1 MFYLCNKITEKSLII
16 LNINNTQLT
25 TDYLENNYSQT
36 IDNMNA
42 VERGIKRSFD
52 FFAALLGLILL
63 SPVFLIIYII
73 QKIDGK
79 GPVIF
84 SQERIGKNGKPFR
97 IFKFRTMIPGTKE
110 DAPELAKKNDE
121 RLTKVGKVLREHH
134 IDELPQLW
142 NVLIGDMSF
151 VGYRPELQFFIDKI
165 MEQNPDYALLYC
177 SRPGITSYA
186 AIHNGYTYTIDKMLT
201 RLDMDLEYLR
211 KRTLWTDAKI
221 IISTLFK
228 AC

>member
-1 MFYLCNKITEKSLII
+1 MKNKRTP
-16 LNINNTQLT
+16 N
-25 TDYLENNYSQT
+25 
-36 IDNMNA
+36 IDNMNPL
-42 VERGIKRSFD
+42 ERGLKRSFD
-52 FFAALLGLILL
+52 FLAALLGLILL
-63 SPVFLIIYII
+63 SPVFLIIFII

-79 GPVIF
+79 GPVFF
-84 SQERIGKNGKPFR
+84 SQERIGMNGKPFR

-110 DAPELAKKNDE
+110 DAPELAKKDDA

-134 IDELPQLW
+134 IDELPHLW

-151 VGYRPELQFFIDKI
+151 VGYRPELKFFIDKI
-165 MEQNPDYALLYC
+165 MERNPDYALLYC

-211 KRTLWTDAKI
+211 KRNLWTDVKI
-221 IISTLFK
+221 IFYTLFK

>member
-1 MFYLCNKITEKSLII
+1 MKNKRTP
-16 LNINNTQLT
+16 N
-25 TDYLENNYSQT
+25 
-36 IDNMNA
+36 IDNMNPL
-42 VERGIKRSFD
+42 ERGLKRSFD
-52 FFAALLGLILL
+52 FLAALLGLILL
-63 SPVFLIIYII
+63 SPVFLIIFII

-79 GPVIF
+79 GPVFF
-84 SQERIGKNGKPFR
+84 SQERIGMNGKPFR
-97 IFKFRTMIPGTKE
+97 IFKFRTIIPGTKE
-110 DAPELAKKNDE
+110 DAPELAKKDDA

-134 IDELPQLW
+134 IDELPHLW

-151 VGYRPELQFFIDKI
+151 VGYRPELKFFIDKI
-165 MEQNPDYALLYC
+165 MERNPDYALLYC

-211 KRTLWTDAKI
+211 KRNLWTDVKI
-221 IISTLFK
+221 IFYTLFK